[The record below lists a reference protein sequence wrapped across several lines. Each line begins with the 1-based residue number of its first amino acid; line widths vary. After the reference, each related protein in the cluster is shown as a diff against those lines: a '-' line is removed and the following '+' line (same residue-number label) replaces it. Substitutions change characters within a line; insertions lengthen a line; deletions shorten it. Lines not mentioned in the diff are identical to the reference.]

1 MWRYIRRSVMIL
13 GAALLPVAISG
24 AQSKPAEAQFD
35 VVSVKPN
42 IGSGPQNLRVT
53 PGRAQVT
60 NIPLNTLLQF
70 AYQVQARALVGAP
83 DWIREERFDILATA
97 DPNSTMDQTRA
108 MLKAMLEDRFQ
119 LIARKEVREI
129 PIYALVVARRDGK
142 LGPKLQTATVD
153 CAGNGNGRPLA
164 GAPQDAAAQ
173 DPSKRC
179 LILPL
184 FGQGRFQGRGLHMEN
199 IASALN
205 NLVDRTIV
213 DKTGLPG
220 PYEFDLTWI
229 PDALLQ
235 PRAAAATGKPA
246 DLPGPSLFTAI
257 EEQLGLKL
265 DPQRGQ
271 AEVLV
276 IDRVAHPKPD

>member
-1 MWRYIRRSVMIL
+1 
-13 GAALLPVAISG
+13 LP
-24 AQSKPAEAQFD
+24 
-35 VVSVKPN
+35 
-42 IGSGPQNLRVT
+42 
-53 PGRAQVT
+53 
-60 NIPLNTLLQF
+60 NIPLNTLIQF
-70 AYQVQARALVGAP
+70 AYQVQARSLAGAP
-83 DWIREERFDILATA
+83 DWIREERFDIVATA
-97 DPNSTMDQTRA
+97 NPNSTVDQMRT
-108 MLKAMLEDRFQ
+108 MLKGLLEDRFQ
-119 LIARKEVREI
+119 LIAHKENREV
-129 PIYALVVARRDGK
+129 PIYALIVARRDGK
-142 LGPKLQTATVD
+142 LGPKLQTSTVD
-153 CAGNGNGRPLA
+153 CAANAGRPLA
-164 GAPQDAAAQ
+164 GASQDAAAQ

-199 IASALN
+199 IASALTN
-205 NLVDRTIV
+205 VVDRAIV

-220 PYEFDLTWI
+220 PYEFDLTWT

-235 PRAAAATGKPA
+235 PGATAATGRPA

-276 IDRVAHPKPD
+276 IDRVARPTPD

>member
-1 MWRYIRRSVMIL
+1 MML
-13 GAALLPVAISG
+13 GAALLPAAISA
-24 AQSKPAEAQFD
+24 AQSKPAGAQFD

-42 IGSGPQNLRVT
+42 IGNGPENLRVT
-53 PGRAQVT
+53 PGRAQLT
-60 NIPLNTLLQF
+60 NIRLNTLIQF
-70 AYQVQARALVGAP
+70 AYQVQARALVAAP
-83 DWIREERFDILATA
+83 DWIRDEHFDILATA
-97 DPNSTMDQTRA
+97 DPNSTMDQTRE
-108 MLKAMLEDRFQ
+108 MLRTMLEDRFQ
-119 LIARKEVREI
+119 LIARKESREV

-142 LGPKLQTATVD
+142 LGPKLQTSEVD

-164 GAPQDAAAQ
+164 GAPQGAAAQ

-205 NLVDRTIV
+205 NLVDRPII
-213 DKTGLPG
+213 DKTGLVG
-220 PYEFDLTWI
+220 PYEFDLTWT

-235 PRAAAATGKPA
+235 PGAAAATGRPA

-271 AEVLV
+271 AEVLA
-276 IDRVAHPKPD
+276 IGRVARPKPD